1 LFEQRPQLHFAPA
14 AARFHIGQHPLQAT
28 DIACQ
33 LLHRP
38 ETLVYLFQ
46 SLAHELERFAQAFFE
61 CSLQFFVYR
70 GAHSFDL
77 LRIVFLQFLQ
87 AQIDDPTH
95 AFQRGG
101 QFFALRFGRVGIFLA
116 VPRQF
121 IAKHLFFSF
130 LRTLKQLD
138 ST

>member
-1 LFEQRPQLHFAPA
+1 MPIPTEADQER
-14 AARFHIGQHPLQAT
+14 ARWAL
-28 DIACQ
+28 
-33 LLHRP
+33 
-38 ETLVYLFQ
+38 
-46 SLAHELERFAQAFFE
+46 
-61 CSLQFFVYR
+61 
-70 GAHSFDL
+70 
-77 LRIVFLQFLQ
+77 LQ